1 MVAEDKRV
9 IIRIKNVSKS
19 YGEMQVLKN
28 VNLDITNGEV
38 LVILGPSG
46 SGKSTLLRTI
56 NGLEEIDGGE
66 VFINDELYNSNKI
79 AEFSGKKRAEVGM
92 VFQQFNLYPHL
103 TVMENVTLA
112 LRKVKKKARRMQLR

>member
-79 AEFSGKKRAEVGM
+79 AELSGKKARGSRYGIPAVQPLSSSYG
-92 VFQQFNLYPHL
+92 NGKRYPCSK
-103 TVMENVTLA
+103 EG
-112 LRKVKKKARRMQLR
+112 KEKKQEGCS

>member
-46 SGKSTLLRTI
+46 SGKRT
-56 NGLEEIDGGE
+56 
-66 VFINDELYNSNKI
+66 
-79 AEFSGKKRAEVGM
+79 
-92 VFQQFNLYPHL
+92 
-103 TVMENVTLA
+103 
-112 LRKVKKKARRMQLR
+112 

>member
-56 NGLEEIDGGE
+56 NGLEEIDACQ
-66 VFINDELYNSNKI
+66 VYAD
-79 AEFSGKKRAEVGM
+79 
-92 VFQQFNLYPHL
+92 P
-103 TVMENVTLA
+103 
-112 LRKVKKKARRMQLR
+112 